1 MKVLYW
7 DIFAG
12 ISGDMALGSLIAL
25 GANPEKIIEQLHS
38 IGLNEFRL
46 DIRLRQVQGIQATD
60 IDVVVLDNHEHKQ
73 NFSHNHEFANNH
85 THGHDHDH
93 DHEHEHEHAHEH
105 NHEHGHE
112 YKNEYVQHDHTP
124 VTHAHN
130 RYLPDIQKM
139 IMSGSLSER
148 AQESALKVFNV
159 LAEAEAN
166 VHGTT
171 IDKVHFHEV
180 GAVDSLV
187 DIVGTCIALD
197 QLDIEEIRVSTL
209 PWSKGFVQCAHGTL
223 PLPAPATLM
232 LLRGFK
238 FRDSGITGE
247 LITPTGAAL
256 MKALAQQTDF
266 PEMIIHNVGY
276 GSGKNDYGIP
286 SLLRGVIGEI

>member
-1 MKVLYW
+1 MRILYW
-7 DIFAG
+7 DTFAG

-25 GANPEKIIEQLHS
+25 GANPEAIIDQLHS
-38 IGLNEFRL
+38 MGLTEFKL
-46 DIRLRQVQGIQATD
+46 DIRSRQVHGIQATD
-60 IDVVVLDNHEHKQ
+60 IDVVI
-73 NFSHNHEFANNH
+73 
-85 THGHDHDH
+85 HDHHAKHHH
-93 DHEHEHEHAHEH
+93 DDDQSEHEHEHEHHH
-105 NHEHGHE
+105 HH
-112 YKNEYVQHDHTP
+112 HD
-124 VTHAHN
+124 
-130 RYLPDIQKM
+130 RRLPDIEKM
-139 IMSGSLSER
+139 ILSGSLSER
-148 AQESALKVFNV
+148 SQKHALQVFNA
-159 LAEAEAN
+159 LAEAEAH

-171 IDKVHFHEV
+171 LDQVHFHEV

-197 QLDIEEIRVSTL
+197 QLDIEEIRISTL
-209 PWSKGFVQCAHGTL
+209 PWSKGFVECAHGIL

-256 MKALAQQTDF
+256 IRALARQADF
-266 PEMIIHNVGY
+266 PEMVIHNVGY